1 MAACI
6 PFFPYDAQAAEW
18 HGKERARLAREGLTP
33 PFVDGQI
40 AAIARIHDLEIITA
54 NTKDYLPFEGIRVS
68 DWRS

>member
-1 MAACI
+1 VAIGI
-6 PFFPYDAQAAEW
+6 PIFPYEAAAAEW

-54 NTKDYLPFEGIRVS
+54 NTVDYLTFDGLRAR